1 MSRVH
6 SWEKEFLFQEETV
19 QKDQWDDAKTLKVR
33 SPDMQKSY
41 GKLVS
46 KQLRSQA
53 AAVAIR
59 PKSIACE
66 EKPNRTA
73 CFRNLWQFVAI
84 YGNSLQFMTY
94 YIYIYI
100 YTYDV
105 YYIYIL
111 YTFAHTHTTD
121 VYTNTHTH
129 MHVYTVYI
137 CTYTYYIRIHTH
149 THTCMYIILYIY
161 TLLTY
166 INVYIY
172 IWRAYAYRD
181 HHHLRGVGGGPPNTG
196 WTENLG
202 S

>member
-1 MSRVH
+1 
-6 SWEKEFLFQEETV
+6 
-19 QKDQWDDAKTLKVR
+19 
-33 SPDMQKSY
+33 MQKSY

-100 YTYDV
+100 YIHMMYITFTYC
-105 YYIYIL
+105 IHLHIHIL
-111 YTFAHTHTTD
+111 QTYTQTHTHACIYCIHLHIHILHT
-121 VYTNTHTH
+121 YTHTH
-129 MHVYTVYI
+129 MHVYNIIYI
-137 CTYTYYIRIHTH
+137 HAT
-149 THTCMYIILYIY
+149 YIY
-161 TLLTY
+161 KC
-166 INVYIY
+166 IYIY
-172 IWRAYAYRD
+172 DVHMHI
-181 HHHLRGVGGGPPNTG
+181 GTITISGG
-196 WTENLG
+196 
-202 S
+202 

>member
-1 MSRVH
+1 
-6 SWEKEFLFQEETV
+6 
-19 QKDQWDDAKTLKVR
+19 
-33 SPDMQKSY
+33 MQKSY

-94 YIYIYI
+94 YIYIY
-100 YTYDV
+100 TYDV

-121 VYTNTHTH
+121 VYTNTHTCMYILYTFAHTHTTYVYTH
-129 MHVYTVYI
+129 MHVYN
-137 CTYTYYIRIHTH
+137 
-149 THTCMYIILYIY
+149 IIYIY
-161 TLLTY
+161 TLLKY

-172 IWRAYAYRD
+172 I
-181 HHHLRGVGGGPPNTG
+181 
-196 WTENLG
+196 
-202 S
+202 

>member
-1 MSRVH
+1 MNRCEQGSLVRKGILVRRRNRAERSMRWCKNH
-6 SWEKEFLFQEETV
+6 
-19 QKDQWDDAKTLKVR
+19 LKVR

-94 YIYIYI
+94 YIYIY
-100 YTYDV
+100 TYDV

-129 MHVYTVYI
+129 ACIYCIHFA
-137 CTYTYYIRIHTH
+137 HTH
-149 THTCMYIILYIY
+149 TTYVYTHTCMYIILYILH
-161 TLLTY
+161 TTY
-166 INVYIY
+166 IYKCIY
-172 IWRAYAYRD
+172 IIYD
-181 HHHLRGVGGGPPNTG
+181 VHMHIGTITISGG
-196 WTENLG
+196 
-202 S
+202 